1 MNSIQN
7 SERLSLPRLIAF
19 AAPAGSVGAIFI
31 PMSLFLPPLY
41 SELGIGLASVG
52 MIFLIAKVWDG
63 LTDPVLGVLADRYGA
78 RFGRRRPWIVASVP
92 ILAVSIHRLFI
103 PPPDPGAVY
112 LLVWLLVLYIGWT
125 MLTISHV
132 AWASELTEDY
142 DERSR
147 VMGGLQVLTLLGGL
161 SVLVFAATLET
172 GDAPGALADRVGR
185 LGIFILVPIPLLV
198 AMAVTST
205 AEVARSPGP
214 RPRLGLRALLGQRS
228 LLRLIAADL
237 LIGIQIGT
245 TTALHVF
252 FVSQVLEM
260 PDAASVYFVIMLV
273 SGLLC
278 IPGWVKL
285 SYRIGKHRTLCAG
298 ALVGCLAAV
307 AVSML
312 PAGQFGLG
320 VAAFVTVGLYTG
332 ARELLVRSIM
342 ADVVLEDSAREGTER
357 AATFFAMLTFTAK
370 LGVALAV
377 GMTFVIL
384 SIIGFT
390 ADAANTP
397 DVLTRFRWVI
407 GGLPFLTGTG
417 VILLLWRFPIDAA
430 RQRELRAKLDSL
442 RAGATT

>member
-1 MNSIQN
+1 MSSAQN
-7 SERLSLPRLIAF
+7 SERLSFPRLIAF

-41 SELGIGLASVG
+41 SELGIGLATVG

-63 LTDPVLGVLADRYGA
+63 VTDPVLGILADRHGT
-78 RFGRRRPWIVASVP
+78 RFGRRRPWIIASVP

-142 DERSR
+142 HERSR
-147 VMGGLQVLTLLGGL
+147 VMGGLQMLTLLGGL

-172 GDAPGALADRVGR
+172 GDVPGALADRVGK
-185 LGIFILVPIPLLV
+185 LGIFILVPLPVLV
-198 AMAVTST
+198 AIAVTST
-205 AEVARSPGP
+205 SEAAQPPGP
-214 RPRLGLRALLGQRS
+214 RPRLGLRALLGHGS

-260 PDAASVYFVIMLV
+260 PDVASVYFVIMLV

-278 IPGWVKL
+278 IPVWVKL

-307 AVSML
+307 AVSVL

-342 ADVVLEDSAREGTER
+342 ADVVLEDSVREGTER

-442 RAGATT
+442 RANAAT